1 MSLMNAIK
9 GEEFTKD
16 EVENIL
22 KHLSDFRDVKD
33 HLSEQVQKYF
43 QEFDTDSS
51 GYLDKRELRKF
62 LEKFFSTYKIHFPVT
77 DEYVDA
83 VFRDIDQ
90 NRDNKIQPNEL
101 EQYAMHF
108 VNQLIPE
115 YERISKDKQWD
126 TSMQLIF
133 PQFL

>member
-43 QEFDTDSS
+43 QEFDTDSN

-115 YERISKDKQWD
+115 YERISKEKQWD

>member
-43 QEFDTDSS
+43 QEFDTDSN